1 MVRVPQLEA
10 IMRMTSLCAVLVLCS
25 LSGAHAQSAATAM
38 QEFGLLG
45 TWAGDCGQ
53 GPSPGNNHAT
63 YAVNAAGGVE
73 LTNTFGPDYEDGVY
87 MIANAKLLPDG
98 KLAMQQVLVK
108 NENVKLEVVVMK
120 ENGRIRVWSSA
131 LPDGGKLVDEG
142 YITSATGGETRWVSR
157 CK

>member
-1 MVRVPQLEA
+1 
-10 IMRMTSLCAVLVLCS
+10 MRMISLCTVLVLCS
-25 LSGAHAQSAATAM
+25 LSSARAQSAATAM

-53 GPSPGNNHAT
+53 APSPANNHAT
-63 YAVNAAGGVE
+63 YAVNASGVLE

-87 MIANAKLLPDG
+87 KITDAKVLPDG

-108 NENVKLEVVVMK
+108 NETVKLDVVVMK
-120 ENGRIRVWSSA
+120 ENGRVRVWSSA
-131 LPDGGKLVDEG
+131 LPDGSKLVEDG
-142 YITSATGGETRWVSR
+142 TITSATGAETRWVMR